1 MEPYLSSKLRQL
13 RRPWIPYFVLVV
25 TLLLTGIAT
34 YYVALTA
41 RTKDQ
46 LRFNNAV
53 ERTKDDIQNRL
64 DTYISLLR
72 SGSGLFAASDFVTRA
87 DFQAYVKQ
95 LELRDRYPGIQG
107 IGFSVKVTSAQKDA
121 LIAELRQQGIQLTI
135 RPEDKR
141 SEYHSIIY
149 LEPLDRR
156 NQAAIGFDMFTE
168 KVRRAAM
175 ERARDTGSAAASG
188 KVTLVQEIDR
198 YKQAGFLI
206 YFPVYKNNSNPKTV
220 AQRQAA
226 LLGFIYSPFR
236 VDDLLDD
243 IVSEKQYSYVNFA
256 AYDDTNITQGNLL
269 HRSHQDNDNYQPSLT
284 TTTTIDIA
292 GRTWSLV
299 FTTRPEFVRASQAG
313 LVPYVFFGGVAISLV
328 LFGLTRSQARAK
340 TVAQSAVAQMHE
352 SQAAL
357 RTSESRFRCLIE
369 ADIIGI
375 ITADLEGKILEAN
388 DAFLRMVGYEHEDLK
403 AGLRWDDLT
412 PAEHQHLDQ
421 LASQEIRTSGACR
434 LFEKE
439 YIRKDG
445 QRIPVLLGGAIIEG
459 SQDTCIAFVLDL
471 TERKQLE
478 VALRRQAEELAE
490 ANRLKDDFLAIV
502 SHELRTPLNAML
514 GWVQL
519 LRSRQLDEAKKAKA
533 LEVIERNAKIQTQLV
548 EDLLDT
554 SRLMRGQLHLQ
565 MRSVD
570 ILGVIE
576 AAINTVQ
583 PTAAAKKIQI
593 KTTTSEGIRLVWGD
607 SDRLQQIVWNLLSNA
622 VKFTPEGGE
631 VEVKLNCIDRYVEI
645 QVSDT
650 GIGISPEFLP
660 YVFDRF
666 RQAESATTRSSSG
679 LGLGL
684 AIVRQLVELHGG
696 TVDAKSAGFGHG
708 ATFIVK
714 LPLWNRF
721 QNVVTEDLISRH
733 QTRSPKRIIR

>member
-1 MEPYLSSKLRQL
+1 MEPDLPSNLHQP
-13 RRPWIPYFVLVV
+13 RRTWIPYFVLVV
-25 TLLLTGIAT
+25 TLLLTGMAT

-46 LRFNNAV
+46 LRFDNAV

-72 SGSGLFAASDFVTRA
+72 SGSGLFAASDAVTRA
-87 DFQAYVKQ
+87 DFRAYVNQ
-95 LELRDRYPGIQG
+95 LQLRDRYPGIQG
-107 IGFSVKVTSAQKDA
+107 IGFSVRVSAAQKDA
-121 LIAELRQQGIQLTI
+121 LIAELRQQGVQLTI
-135 RPEDKR
+135 RPEYER

-175 ERARDTGSAAASG
+175 ERARDTGNAAASG

-198 YKQAGFLI
+198 HKQAGFLI
-206 YFPVYKNNSNPKTV
+206 YFPVYRNNSNPKTV
-220 AQRQAA
+220 AQRQDA
-226 LLGFIYSPFR
+226 LLGFVYSPFR
-236 VDDLLDD
+236 ADDLLHG
-243 IVSEKQYSYVNFA
+243 IVSKDKYSYVDFA
-256 AYDDTNITQGNLL
+256 VYDGTAIAPQNLL
-269 HRSHQDNDNYQPSLT
+269 HRSHPDNTNNQPRFT
-284 TTTTIDIA
+284 KTTTIDIA

-299 FTTRPEFVRASQAG
+299 FTTRPEFASASEAG
-313 LVPYVFFGGVAISLV
+313 SVPYIFFGGVAISLV

-340 TVAQSAVAQMHE
+340 TIAQNAVAQMHE

-357 RTSESRFRCLIE
+357 RTSESRFRCLVA

-375 ITADLEGKILEAN
+375 ITADLDGKILEAN
-388 DAFLRMVGYEHEDLK
+388 NAFLRMVGYDKDDLK

-412 PAEHQHLDQ
+412 PAEYQHLDQ
-421 LASQEIRTSGACR
+421 VASQEIRTSGACR

-478 VALRRQAEELAE
+478 VALRRQAEELTE
-490 ANRLKDDFLAIV
+490 ANRLKDDFLAVV

-519 LRSRQLDEAKKAKA
+519 LRSRQFDEAKTAKA

-565 MRSVD
+565 MRPVD
-570 ILGVIE
+570 VARVIE

-583 PTAAAKKIQI
+583 PAAATKEIQI
-593 KTTTSEGIRLVWGD
+593 KTTTSEDVGLVWGD

-622 VKFTPEGGE
+622 VKFTPEGGQ
-631 VEVKLNCIDRYVEI
+631 VEVKLNCVDRYIEI

-660 YVFDRF
+660 HVFDRF
-666 RQAESATTRSSSG
+666 RQAERATTRSSSG

-696 TVDAKSAGFGHG
+696 TVEAQSAGFGRG

-714 LPLWNRF
+714 LPLWNI
-721 QNVVTEDLISRH
+721 QNVATEDLMSRS

>member
-1 MEPYLSSKLRQL
+1 MEPHLSSKLHQL

-34 YYVALTA
+34 YYVSLTA

-72 SGSGLFAASDFVTRA
+72 SGSGLFAASDSVTRA
-87 DFQAYVKQ
+87 DFQAYVEQ

-121 LIAELRQQGIQLTI
+121 LITELRQQGIQLTI
-135 RPEDKR
+135 RPEYER

-188 KVTLVQEIDR
+188 KVTLIQEIDSH
-198 YKQAGFLI
+198 KQAGFLI
-206 YFPVYKNNSNPKTV
+206 YFPVYRNNLSTKTV
-220 AQRQAA
+220 QKRQAA

-236 VDDLLDD
+236 ADDLLND
-243 IVSEKQYSYVNFA
+243 IVSEKQYSYVDFTV
-256 AYDDTNITQGNLL
+256 YDGTEITPENLL
-269 HRSHQDNDNYQPSLT
+269 HRSHQENENYQPSLT
-284 TTTTIDIA
+284 TTTQINIA

-299 FTTRPEFVRASQAG
+299 FTTRPEFASASEAG
-313 LVPYVFFGGVAISLV
+313 LAPYIFFGGVAISLV

-340 TVAQSAVAQMHE
+340 TVAQSAVAQMYK

-375 ITADLEGKILEAN
+375 ITADLDGKILEAN
-388 DAFLRMVGYEHEDLK
+388 DAFLRMVGYQQDDLK

-412 PAEHQHLDQ
+412 PPEYQHLDQ
-421 LASQEIRTSGACR
+421 AASQELRTFGACR

-471 TERKQLE
+471 TDRKQLE

-490 ANRLKDDFLAIV
+490 ANRLKDDFLAVV

-533 LEVIERNAKIQTQLV
+533 LEVIERNAKIQTQLI

-565 MRSVD
+565 MRSID

-593 KTTTSEGIRLVWGD
+593 KTTTSEEIGLVWGD

-696 TVDAKSAGFGHG
+696 TVDAKSVGFGHG

-733 QTRSPKRIIR
+733 RTRSPKRIIR